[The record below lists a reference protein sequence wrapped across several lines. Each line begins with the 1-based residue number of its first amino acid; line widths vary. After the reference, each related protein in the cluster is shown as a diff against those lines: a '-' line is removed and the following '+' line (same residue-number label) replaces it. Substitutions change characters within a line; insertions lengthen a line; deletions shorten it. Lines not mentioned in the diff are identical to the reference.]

1 MTFSMRK
8 RQKKKERSGRKV
20 DRQLFQLKGKTYYR
34 TLHRQ
39 VNKAVALPGSC
50 VGFVCEHTIGQ
61 FLFSIAE
68 AAKKKKAR
76 SRSVEPV
83 GRRGDKF
90 RDHGKKRSFFFFFF
104 VVLKARKWTA
114 GACYQS
120 GCDGRHGM
128 ARGPCTAQMDTRVST
143 EDLLMMTG
151 STGTSLRSV
160 FVFSTLRITSR
171 PSITFPKTT

>member
-1 MTFSMRK
+1 MRAHSGEWNAACNIYVTVSMTFSMRK

-68 AAKKKKAR
+68 AAKKKK
-76 SRSVEPV
+76 S
-83 GRRGDKF
+83 
-90 RDHGKKRSFFFFFF
+90 
-104 VVLKARKWTA
+104 
-114 GACYQS
+114 
-120 GCDGRHGM
+120 
-128 ARGPCTAQMDTRVST
+128 
-143 EDLLMMTG
+143 
-151 STGTSLRSV
+151 
-160 FVFSTLRITSR
+160 
-171 PSITFPKTT
+171 

>member
-1 MTFSMRK
+1 MTFSTRK
-8 RQKKKERSGRKV
+8 RQKKKEPSGRKV

-50 VGFVCEHTIGQ
+50 VGFLCEHTIGQ

-68 AAKKKKAR
+68 ASKKKKKLEAEVSSQLVAAVTSSAITER
-76 SRSVEPV
+76 NAV
-83 GRRGDKF
+83 
-90 RDHGKKRSFFFFFF
+90 FFFFF

>member
-1 MTFSMRK
+1 MRAHSGEWNAACNIYVTVSMTFSMRK

-90 RDHGKKRSFFFFFF
+90 RDHGKKRSFFFLSF
-104 VVLKARKWTA
+104 LKPENGQQAPATNRAAT
-114 GACYQS
+114 
-120 GCDGRHGM
+120 DGM
-128 ARGPCTAQMDTRVST
+128 AWHAGPVR
-143 EDLLMMTG
+143 LRWIPG
-151 STGTSLRSV
+151 SQP
-160 FVFSTLRITSR
+160 RIS
-171 PSITFPKTT
+171 